1 VLVPEGRRTH
11 RSAPARPLRPV
22 GIVLAACIGV
32 ACGIYDLHTG
42 RSDSMA
48 LFLGAGGFL
57 LAVVAPAG
65 AVPRALVMGLSI
77 PLVYFVATRLDLTI
91 PFPPAP
97 HYIVTVVALIPA
109 LAGTLL
115 GLGLRRLLP
124 TGGPA
129 RRARL

>member
-1 VLVPEGRRTH
+1 M
-11 RSAPARPLRPV
+11 RPFRPV
-22 GIVLAACIGV
+22 GILLAACIGI

-42 RSDSMA
+42 RSDTMA
-48 LFLGAGGFL
+48 LFLGAAGL
-57 LAVVAPAG
+57 MLAVVAPTG
-65 AVPRALVMGLSI
+65 AVPRALVLGLSI
-77 PLVYFVATRLDLTI
+77 PLVYFVATLLDLTI

-97 HYIVTVVALIPA
+97 HYIVTVVALVPA

-129 RRARL
+129 RRARR